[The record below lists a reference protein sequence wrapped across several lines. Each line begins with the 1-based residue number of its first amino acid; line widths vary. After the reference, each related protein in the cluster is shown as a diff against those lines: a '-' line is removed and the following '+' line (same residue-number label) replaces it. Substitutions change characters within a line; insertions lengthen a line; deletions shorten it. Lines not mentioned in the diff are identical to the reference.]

1 MVKQVKTS
9 RKHKG
14 RNFAIVASRFNDFV
28 TQRLLKGCLA
38 EFSRAGVS
46 QKQITVV
53 WVPGSFEI
61 PVVALQLARKRN
73 IDAVVCLGAVIRGET
88 LHFELV
94 ARAAA
99 DGIARAGLLTG
110 KPVIFGVL
118 STDTVEQAYK
128 RSDEKGENKG
138 SDAARNAVEMAE
150 LLDRLKR

>member
-1 MVKQVKTS
+1 MAKSVTTS
-9 RKHKG
+9 GKRKGK
-14 RNFAIVASRFNDFV
+14 NFAVVVSRFNDFV

-38 EFSRAGVS
+38 EFSLAGVS
-46 QKQITVV
+46 RKQVTVV

-61 PVVALQLARKRN
+61 PVVALQLARKKK

-88 LHFELV
+88 MHFELV

-99 DGIARAGLLTG
+99 DGIAQAGLLTG